1 MYRPKKY
8 VRLEPLSRTPRLADI
23 RNLLEEGRKSRSCT
37 IEQPWKSE
45 KMKLAFSLT
54 VRVELGSTSE
64 PIWTLYEGEGNKSRV
79 MWSTGF
85 GDVELLYDVLTL
97 SLPSDGPNIFD
108 PNSRPSNYAPTGS
121 TTSSRSGQLFNQAE
135 EAVAESQS
143 FSANSSSTSMPA
155 LSNNAGER
163 PASFYES
170 GVHAANASDASTA
183 SGSYPPHLVESEFFI
198 ADQPTA
204 FDKQQRESKMRT
216 SEFMIEPTNVSIE
229 VGQARTESQMTPP
242 AHPDIA
248 SQFLSQEIA
257 IPTQYFEQQAA
268 QQQASSQSAQA
279 YPPGGQPLPPGLPS
293 QTGQHPVSQPPPGY
307 AYPPGY
313 NYPPVPGQPYPPQPP
328 YPVPVPPG
336 YVYPPGYPP
345 ANYPPANYPPGYGYP
360 PGYPYP
366 APASTVPLNYGP
378 GGVTPPDPYANNLM
392 MPNPELMN
400 KRPMVMLGTF
410 LVEAGLV
417 PKTTIDAALQVQT
430 LVSQGTL
437 SAMKAAEAVRRAH
450 QRGGFVEPEN
460 IQSTVPP
467 NDSVVRVKPQL
478 GQVLVMAGI
487 ISAAQLK
494 AGLRMQDA
502 MRTGALTMEQAVTT
516 LHNELGNEAKPKVS
530 EPNEADNIQA
540 RSQTRSQ
547 TGSGQSASQSTSQSK
562 SQATSQSISQ
572 TMSQAISQTNSVPA
586 EVEEPDSEE
595 VKKALTLLT
604 QVGLLTETDLEAASR
619 VRTTRGGELTRIL
632 MAAGKLDKL
641 TIEAATACQ
650 RYIDGGQLRADQAI
664 MALLYCQ
671 RMRVPF
677 EEATSELNLDT
688 K

>member
-8 VRLEPLSRTPRLADI
+8 VRLEPLARTPRLADI

-45 KMKLAFSLT
+45 KLKLAFSLT

-64 PIWTLYEGEGNKSRV
+64 PIWTLYEGEGNMSRV

-108 PNSRPSNYAPTGS
+108 PNSRPSNYEPTGS
-121 TTSSRSGQLFNQAE
+121 TSSSRSNQLFNPAE
-135 EAVAESQS
+135 DAGSESER
-143 FSANSSSTSMPA
+143 FSASSSSTSIPA
-155 LSNNAGER
+155 IPSNTGER

-170 GVHAANASDASTA
+170 GVRAANNSDAYSDASTA
-183 SGSYPPHLVESEFFI
+183 SGSYPPHLAESEFFT
-198 ADQPTA
+198 AEQPISVDNTQS
-204 FDKQQRESKMRT
+204 DSKMRT
-216 SEFMIEPTNVSIE
+216 SEFMIEPANISIE
-229 VGQARTESQMTPP
+229 VGQPRSESQLTPP
-242 AHPDIA
+242 ANPEFP
-248 SQFLSQEIA
+248 SQFQSQEIS
-257 IPTQYFEQQAA
+257 IPAGYY
-268 QQQASSQSAQA
+268 QQQAGQPPVAPGAPQ
-279 YPPGGQPLPPGLPS
+279 YPQGGQPMPPAQPG
-293 QTGQHPVSQPPPGY
+293 QPPQPGFG
-307 AYPPGY
+307 YPPGY
-313 NYPPVPGQPYPPQPP
+313 NYQPVPGQPYPPQAP
-328 YPVPVPPG
+328 YPMPPG

-345 ANYPPANYPPGYGYP
+345 VNYPPGYGYP
-360 PGYPYP
+360 SGYPY
-366 APASTVPLNYGP
+366 PASTVPLNYGP
-378 GGVTPPDPYANNLM
+378 GAVTPPPDPYANNLM
-392 MPNPELMN
+392 MPSPELMN

-417 PKTTIDAALQVQT
+417 PKTTIDAALQVQA

-460 IQSTVPP
+460 IQSTVQP
-467 NDSVVRVKPQL
+467 NESVVRVKPQL

-516 LHNELGNEAKPKVS
+516 LHNELGNESKPKAP
-530 EPNEADNIQA
+530 EPETGA
-540 RSQTRSQ
+540 QTFEKDRSQ
-547 TGSGQSASQSTSQSK
+547 TGSGQART
-562 SQATSQSISQ
+562 
-572 TMSQAISQTNSVPA
+572 QTNAGASNTGSKLQPPA

-595 VKKALTLLT
+595 AKKALTLLT
-604 QVGLLTETDLEAASR
+604 QAGLLTEVDLEAANR
-619 VRTTRGGELTRIL
+619 VRTTRGGELTKIL
-632 MAAGKLDKL
+632 AAAGKVDKL
-641 TIEAATACQ
+641 TIEAATTCQ
-650 RYIDGGQLRADQAI
+650 RFIEGGHLRVDQAI
-664 MALLYCQ
+664 MALHYCQ

-677 EEATSELNLDT
+677 EEAASELGLDT